1 MKSSTTTVSVL
12 VASSFDID
20 MSNNIATTPEDMS
33 NNNSNNTN
41 NCSAKITKMTKRVSF
56 SKYSQMVILDNI
68 SYTPKVIAKLWYSQT
83 DIELFKLQYS
93 YDMHHLLTTATINEL
108 TCQDS
113 VYFLGLEDCFRV
125 HGCREGY
132 SARQHRQDIYAAVLL
147 EQHRQRS
154 LGIDDPQAMADVSL
168 KESDMP
174 RRRAALIAMMH
185 A

>member
-1 MKSSTTTVSVL
+1 
-12 VASSFDID
+12 

-33 NNNSNNTN
+33 NNKSNNTN
-41 NCSAKITKMTKRVSF
+41 NCSAKMTVTMKSVSF

-68 SYTPKVIAKLWYSQT
+68 LYTPKVIAKLWYSQT

-93 YDMHHLLTTATINEL
+93 YDMHHLLTTATISEL
-108 TCQDS
+108 TRQDS

-147 EQHRQRS
+147 EQCRQSS
-154 LGIDDPQAMADVSL
+154 LGLDDPQAMADLSL
-168 KESDMP
+168 RESDMP
-174 RRRAALIAMMH
+174 RHRAQLIAMMH
-185 A
+185 AVTCRPTHTPSSTTSD